1 MPVLFVVYPDIV
13 MLDLAGPLQVFAW
26 ARHAGD
32 GPLAYETAVVSLDG
46 GEVATDS
53 GVSIT
58 SEPVSVWQRRP
69 IHTLVVVGGDGALSA
84 MHDPRMVSAI
94 GELASCAGRVA
105 SVCSGALILAAAGL
119 LDGRRATTH
128 WEDCA
133 HLERAFPGV
142 EVDPDPIYVN
152 DGHVWTSAGVTAGTD
167 MALAMVAADLG
178 QEAARE
184 RAQALV
190 TYMVRPGGQSQFSPA
205 LAQQSLGADP
215 FAELHAWIAR
225 NLRNDLRVEVL
236 AARANQ
242 SLRSFHRAYV
252 AATGMTPAKGVES
265 IRVNAA
271 RELIES
277 TQRPLKVIATRC
289 GFGDEEQLRR
299 AFVRVLGVSPSDYR
313 ARFRLD

>member
-32 GPLAYETAVVSLDG
+32 GPLAYTTAVVSLDG
-46 GEVATDS
+46 GQVATDS

-58 SEPVSVWQRRP
+58 SEPLSAWRARP
-69 IHTLVVVGGDGALSA
+69 LHTLVVVGGDGALSA
-84 MHDPRMVSAI
+84 MHDSRLVSAI
-94 GELASCAGRVA
+94 GALASRAERVA

-133 HLERAFPGV
+133 HLERAFPRV
-142 EVDPDPIYVN
+142 EVEPDPIYLR
-152 DGHVWTSAGVTAGTD
+152 DGPVWTSAGVTAGTD

-178 QEAARE
+178 QAAARE

-205 LAQQSLGADP
+205 LAQQSLDADP
-215 FAELHAWIAR
+215 FADLHAWIAHH
-225 NLRNDLRVEVL
+225 LGEDLRVEVL

-242 SLRSFHRAYV
+242 SLRSFQRAYV
-252 AATGMTPAKGVES
+252 AATGMTPAKGVEA

-271 RELIES
+271 RELLESS
-277 TQRPLKVIATRC
+277 TQPVKRIADRC
-289 GFGDEEQLRR
+289 GFGDEEHLRR